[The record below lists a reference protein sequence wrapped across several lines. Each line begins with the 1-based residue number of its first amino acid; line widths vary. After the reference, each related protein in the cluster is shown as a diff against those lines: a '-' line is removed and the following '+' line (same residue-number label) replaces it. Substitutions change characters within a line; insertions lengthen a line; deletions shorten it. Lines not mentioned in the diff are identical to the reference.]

1 MPRPQR
7 TRLERSLVG
16 PAGEHYVL
24 FRLYQQGMLAS
35 LAPPGSPDVDILVL
49 SPDQTVVASVQVKT
63 RTYGRDQGWHMSE
76 KHEGIVED
84 RLFYA
89 FVDLEAEPPT
99 TYIVPS
105 RTVAEV
111 VTRSHQL
118 WLNTPGRGG
127 KAHRES
133 KFRRLRRDYS
143 PLNVLGYEGV
153 WLEQY
158 RERWELLNAPT
169 VISNPLT

>member
-1 MPRPQR
+1 
-7 TRLERSLVG
+7 
-16 PAGEHYVL
+16 
-24 FRLYQQGMLAS
+24 MLAS

-89 FVDLEAEPPT
+89 FVDLQAEPPT

-105 RTVAEV
+105 KTVAEV
-111 VTRSHQL
+111 ITRSHRL
-118 WLNTPGRGG
+118 WLDTPGIGG
-127 KAHRES
+127 RAHRES

-143 PLNVLGYEGV
+143 PLDILGYRGT

-158 RERWELLNAPT
+158 REQWELLNAPD
-169 VISNPLT
+169 S